1 MKKKTSNL
9 LRQLELTGNKYWRIS
24 RETGQFLN
32 LMVRD
37 RKPKKVLE
45 IGTGIGY
52 SGIWLAEALKHCNG
66 RLYTI
71 ESHKKDRYRQAEK
84 NFQKSGLK
92 NITPI
97 LGHAPEDIPKIPKK
111 FDLIFLDATKYE
123 YLNYFHALKNR
134 VSKNGLI
141 IADNTIT
148 HRSGLKGYIKTI
160 QNNKNWASMELHIG
174 TGLLISVKIN

>member
-1 MKKKTSNL
+1 MRKKIRRL
-9 LRQLELTGNKYWRIS
+9 IQQLELTGNKYWPIN

-32 LMVRD
+32 LIIRD

-52 SGIWLAEALKHCNG
+52 SGIWLAEALARHNG

-71 ESHKKDRYRQAEK
+71 ESHKKERYRLAVK
-84 NFQKSGLK
+84 NFQRSGLK

-97 LGHAPEDIPKIPKK
+97 LGHAPEDIPKIPKR
-111 FDLIFLDATKYE
+111 FNLVFLDATKYE

-141 IADNTIT
+141 IADNTVS
-148 HRSGLKGYIKTI
+148 HRSGLKSYIKTLHDD
-160 QNNKNWASMELHIG
+160 KNWTSIELNIG
-174 TGLLISVKIN
+174 TGLLISAGT